1 LNKEETKHFLKQ
13 TLIELGETADFT
25 DEDFDAAFVEFDQD
39 GNQSVDMDEMKAF
52 IIKMAN
58 LWWVR
63 MNLDCFQSLLPNQI
77 GLLLLNLLYAYSNN

>member
-1 LNKEETKHFLKQ
+1 LKQ

-58 LWWVR
+58 L
-63 MNLDCFQSLLPNQI
+63 
-77 GLLLLNLLYAYSNN
+77 